1 MLTQNLGYP
10 RIGSQREL
18 KKICENYWADKTGY
32 KNVLQVG
39 KNIRHENWNLQ
50 KEAGIDVIP
59 SNDFSFYDHVLDHSL
74 TFGAI
79 PKRYNEVILKKGN
92 SELDL
97 YFAMARGYQKEGLDV
112 VAMEMTK
119 WFDTNYHYI
128 VPEFYKDQPF
138 KLFST
143 KIIDE
148 FYEAKQL
155 GITTKPVLIGPVSY
169 LLLGK
174 EKEAGFEKIDLIKN
188 LLPVYIEILSRLDA
202 LDVEYVQF
210 DEPFLTLDLTEKDKK
225 AYEYV
230 YREIR
235 KAFPRLKIVLATY
248 FEGLGN
254 NLALTTSLPVNV
266 LHIDL
271 VRAEDQLTNVLASL
285 KEETILSLG
294 LVDGR
299 NIWKND
305 FEKSVLIIN
314 QAVEK
319 RGLDKV
325 WIAPSCSLIHSPV
338 DLDNETNE
346 QNLSAEIKQW
356 LAYAK
361 QKIAELATLKK
372 LITNGSPTSTQQKLE
387 ENKITIAN
395 RKVSKIIHNPEV
407 KNRVLGLKEQDA
419 ERLSP
424 FSTRKIKQQELNLPS
439 YTTTTIGSFPQTAEV
454 RSWRA
459 KLKNGTFTV
468 EEYDD
473 LIAQETAKAVNWQE
487 EIDLDVLVHG
497 EFERNDMVEYFG
509 EQLDGFAFSKNGWV
523 QSYGSRC
530 VKPPIIFGDVSRPK
544 PMTVKWTAYAQSLTS
559 KYMKGM
565 LTGPV
570 TILQWSFVRNDQP
583 RSETCTQI
591 ALSIRDEV
599 CDLENAGIKIIQIDE
614 PAIREGLP
622 LRKADWQNYLNW
634 AVKAFKISASGVK
647 DDTQIHTHMCYSEF
661 NDIIQNIADMD
672 ADVITI
678 ETSRSQMELLD
689 AFADF
694 KYPNEI
700 GPGVYDI
707 HSPRVPK
714 REEMV
719 QLLKKAK
726 AVIPSEQLWVNP
738 DCGLKT
744 RGWDETKKALI
755 EMVEA
760 AKEMRKAEEVLAAD
774 LQAN

>member
-143 KIIDE
+143 KVIDE

-210 DEPFLTLDLTEKDKK
+210 DEPFLTLDLTDKDKK

-230 YREIR
+230 YKEIR
-235 KAFPRLKIVLATY
+235 KTFPRLKIVLATY

-271 VRAEDQLTNVLASL
+271 VRAEDQLSAVLASL

-305 FEKSVLIIN
+305 FEKSVSIIN
-314 QAVEK
+314 QVVEK

-356 LAYAK
+356 LAYSK
-361 QKIAELATLKK
+361 QKISELATLKK
-372 LITNGSPTSTQQKLE
+372 LITNESPASTLQKLE
-387 ENKITIAN
+387 ENKIAIAN

-407 KNRVLGLKEQDA
+407 KERVLGLKAQDA

-424 FSTRKIKQQELNLPS
+424 FSSRKIKQQELNLPI
-439 YTTTTIGSFPQTAEV
+439 YATTTIGSFPQTAEV

-473 LIAQETAKAVNWQE
+473 LIAKETAKAVNWQE

-570 TILQWSFVRNDQP
+570 TILQWS
-583 RSETCTQI
+583 
-591 ALSIRDEV
+591 
-599 CDLENAGIKIIQIDE
+599 
-614 PAIREGLP
+614 
-622 LRKADWQNYLNW
+622 
-634 AVKAFKISASGVK
+634 
-647 DDTQIHTHMCYSEF
+647 
-661 NDIIQNIADMD
+661 
-672 ADVITI
+672 
-678 ETSRSQMELLD
+678 
-689 AFADF
+689 
-694 KYPNEI
+694 
-700 GPGVYDI
+700 
-707 HSPRVPK
+707 
-714 REEMV
+714 
-719 QLLKKAK
+719 
-726 AVIPSEQLWVNP
+726 
-738 DCGLKT
+738 
-744 RGWDETKKALI
+744 
-755 EMVEA
+755 
-760 AKEMRKAEEVLAAD
+760 
-774 LQAN
+774 